1 MIPKAFPAYQ
11 DSGIQQYSI
20 SEEHHSS
27 HFVFISLIRATAGR
41 LQAVF
46 RRKRPNFASPK
57 VLTFGPAALPV

>member
-1 MIPKAFPAYQ
+1 MIPKAFPYQ

-20 SEEHHSS
+20 SEKHHVS

-46 RRKRPNFASPK
+46 RRKRPNFASPE
-57 VLTFGPAALPV
+57 VPNFGLA